1 MNPQLEYFILAI
13 LFLTNG
19 YILYKLEAIKLILAH
34 LTQLAGKL
42 TDVSITHD
50 EDIKKLKK

>member
-1 MNPQLEYFILAI
+1 MNPQLEYFLLAI

-19 YILYKLEAIKLILAH
+19 YILYKLEVIKLILAH